1 MKREFSFSG
10 GGKLMALKEDLEAI
24 PAKPGV
30 YLMLN
35 RDGKVLYVGKA
46 ASLRPRVRS
55 YFQPSAALPP
65 RIARM
70 VEQVARVDFITTSSE
85 LEALALESNL
95 IKEHRPKYNVK
106 LRDDKQY
113 PWLKVT
119 VGEDFPR
126 VYIVRRPQK
135 DGSRYFG
142 PYTDVGALR
151 EIFRLLRKV
160 FPIRTCK
167 RKPAWGEKPQRPCL
181 NYHIGRCPG
190 PCTGRITPEAY
201 REMVQDLTGFLEG
214 KTEKLAAALK
224 DGMDKAA
231 AEQEYEKAAVYRDK
245 LRALERVLARQAVV
259 SVTGERDV
267 IGWAR
272 EEEDL
277 LLQVLQ
283 IRQGR
288 LINKVDFYFRLEDPE
303 EEEEI
308 LRRFLLQ
315 YYDEQDGI
323 PREILVPFLP
333 GDQETLQAWFREKSG
348 HMVNLL
354 CPQRG
359 EKRRFLWM
367 AGENAAVRLAEE
379 VRRRRQEEEGYE
391 EIQGRLQELFGL
403 PRPPRRIEGFDVSNF
418 HGDQAVASMVVFEE
432 GKPRKDAYR
441 RFRIHGVEGIND
453 LAMLEEAVRRRFA
466 RGLKEREEAG
476 GAGGTATAVPGDT
489 AETEK
494 GRVVQEKKGAGK
506 EKRTGFADFPDLLL
520 IDGGKNQVQ
529 AALRALTGLG
539 LAEQPLVGLAEE
551 NEELFLP
558 GRGEPIRLPADDKA
572 LHLLEYIRDEAH
584 RFAVTYHRT
593 LRQKELTGSALDR
606 IKGIGPRRK
615 KALLTRFGSIRKIK
629 EATLEEL
636 MTVEGITE
644 DLARALLEEL

>member
-1 MKREFSFSG
+1 
-10 GGKLMALKEDLEAI
+10 MALKEDLEAV

-30 YLMLN
+30 YLMLD
-35 RDGKVLYVGKA
+35 REEKVLYVGKA

-55 YFQPSAALPP
+55 YFQPSAMLPP

-95 IKEHRPKYNVK
+95 IKEYRPKYNVK

-119 VGEDFPR
+119 VEEDFPR

-135 DGSRYFG
+135 DGARYFG
-142 PYTDVGALR
+142 PYTDAGALR

-167 RKPAWGEKPQRPCL
+167 RKLTWGDKPQRPCL

-214 KTEKLAAALK
+214 KTEKLSAALK
-224 DGMDKAA
+224 EEMEKAA
-231 AEQEYEKAAVYRDK
+231 AGQEYEKAAVYRDK
-245 LRALERVLARQAVV
+245 LRALERVLARQTVV

-267 IGWAR
+267 LGWAR
-272 EEEDL
+272 QANDL

-288 LINKVDFYFRLEDPE
+288 LINKVDFYFILEDPE

-315 YYDEQDGI
+315 YYDEQDRI

-333 GDQETLQAWFREKSG
+333 GDRETLTTWLREKSG
-348 HMVNLL
+348 HAVALL
-354 CPQRG
+354 CPKKG
-359 EKRRFLWM
+359 EKRQLLRM
-367 AGENAAVRLAEE
+367 AGENAAVRLEE
-379 VRRRRQEEEGYE
+379 ELRRRQQEEEGYE
-391 EIQGRLQELFGL
+391 EIQGRLQELFAL

-418 HGDQAVASMVVFEE
+418 HGDQAVASMVVFED
-432 GKPRKDAYR
+432 GRPRKDAYR

-476 GAGGTATAVPGDT
+476 GAGGTPTATAAGDT
-489 AETEK
+489 A
-494 GRVVQEKKGAGK
+494 GAKKEAGK
-506 EKRTGFADFPDLLL
+506 EKGTGFAEFPDLLL
-520 IDGGKNQVQ
+520 VDGGKNQVQ
-529 AALRALTGLG
+529 AVLYALTGLG
-539 LAEQPLVGLAEE
+539 LADQPLVGLAEE

-558 GRGEPIRLPADDKA
+558 GREEPIRLPADDKA

-593 LRQKELTGSALDR
+593 LRQKKLTGSALDR

-615 KALLTRFGSIRKIK
+615 KALLTRFGSIQKIK
-629 EATLEEL
+629 EASLEQL
-636 MTVEGITE
+636 ITVEGITE
-644 DLARALLEEL
+644 DLARAILEEL

>member
-1 MKREFSFSG
+1 
-10 GGKLMALKEDLEAI
+10 MALKEDLEAI

-272 EEEDL
+272 EEEDPC
-277 LLQVLQ
+277 
-283 IRQGR
+283 
-288 LINKVDFYFRLEDPE
+288 FR
-303 EEEEI
+303 
-308 LRRFLLQ
+308 
-315 YYDEQDGI
+315 
-323 PREILVPFLP
+323 
-333 GDQETLQAWFREKSG
+333 S
-348 HMVNLL
+348 
-354 CPQRG
+354 
-359 EKRRFLWM
+359 
-367 AGENAAVRLAEE
+367 
-379 VRRRRQEEEGYE
+379 
-391 EIQGRLQELFGL
+391 
-403 PRPPRRIEGFDVSNF
+403 S
-418 HGDQAVASMVVFEE
+418 
-432 GKPRKDAYR
+432 
-441 RFRIHGVEGIND
+441 
-453 LAMLEEAVRRRFA
+453 RFA
-466 RGLKEREEAG
+466 RG
-476 GAGGTATAVPGDT
+476 
-489 AETEK
+489 
-494 GRVVQEKKGAGK
+494 
-506 EKRTGFADFPDLLL
+506 
-520 IDGGKNQVQ
+520 
-529 AALRALTGLG
+529 
-539 LAEQPLVGLAEE
+539 
-551 NEELFLP
+551 
-558 GRGEPIRLPADDKA
+558 
-572 LHLLEYIRDEAH
+572 
-584 RFAVTYHRT
+584 
-593 LRQKELTGSALDR
+593 GS
-606 IKGIGPRRK
+606 
-615 KALLTRFGSIRKIK
+615 SIR
-629 EATLEEL
+629 
-636 MTVEGITE
+636 
-644 DLARALLEEL
+644 

>member
-1 MKREFSFSG
+1 
-10 GGKLMALKEDLEAI
+10 MALKEDLEAV

-30 YLMLN
+30 YLMLD
-35 RDGKVLYVGKA
+35 REEKVLYVGKA

-65 RIARM
+65 RISRM

-95 IKEHRPKYNVK
+95 IKEYRPKYNVK

-119 VGEDFPR
+119 MGEDFPR

-142 PYTDVGALR
+142 PYTDAGALR

-167 RKPAWGEKPQRPCL
+167 KKLAGGEKAQRPCL
-181 NYHIGRCPG
+181 NFHIGRCPG
-190 PCTGRITPEAY
+190 PCTGRITPETY
-201 REMVQDLTGFLEG
+201 RDTVQDLIGFLEG
-214 KTEKLAAALK
+214 KTEKLSNALK
-224 DGMDKAA
+224 REMEKAA
-231 AEQEYEKAAVYRDK
+231 EDQEYEKAAAYRDK
-245 LRALERVLARQAVV
+245 LRALERVLARQTVV
-259 SVTGERDV
+259 SVAGERDV
-267 IGWAR
+267 LGWAR
-272 EEEDL
+272 QENDL
-277 LLQVLQ
+277 LIQVLQ
-283 IRQGR
+283 IRRGR
-288 LINKVDFYFRLEDPE
+288 LINKVDFYFVLEDPE

-315 YYDEQDGI
+315 YYDEQDRI
-323 PREILVPFLP
+323 PREILAPFFP
-333 GDQETLQAWFREKSG
+333 GDRGTLVAWLREKSG
-348 HMVNLL
+348 HAVALL
-354 CPQRG
+354 CPKRG
-359 EKRRFLWM
+359 EKWQLLRM

-379 VRRRRQEEEGYE
+379 ARRRRQEEEGYAE
-391 EIQGRLQELFGL
+391 VQGRLQELFAL

-418 HGDQAVASMVVFEE
+418 HGDQAVAAMVVFEE
-432 GKPRKDAYR
+432 GRPRKDAYR

-453 LAMLEEAVRRRFA
+453 LAMLEETVRRRFA
-466 RGLKEREEAG
+466 RGLKEREESG
-476 GAGGTATAVPGDT
+476 GLHTAVPGGT
-489 AETEK
+489 AGTEK
-494 GRVVQEKKGAGK
+494 EK
-506 EKRTGFADFPDLLL
+506 ESGFAEFPDLLL

-529 AALRALTGLG
+529 AVLRALTGLG
-539 LAEQPLVGLAEE
+539 LADQPLVGLAEE

-558 GRGEPIRLPADDKA
+558 GCGEPIRLPAEDRA
-572 LHLLEYIRDEAH
+572 LRLLEYIRDEAH

-593 LRQKELTGSALDR
+593 LRQKKLTGSALDR

-629 EATLEEL
+629 EAGLEEL

-644 DLARALLEEL
+644 DLARAILEEL